1 VYHALVRS
9 LSSKKSLLIWA
20 VLLSILLATHSQA
33 AAKKVIG
40 TPCKKAGISQTVA
53 GKSYKC
59 VLVKKKLIWQLKVV
73 SSNPSTST
81 NESSKDQLDAL
92 ESALQIAIQAKA
104 AAELKAKQEAEAK
117 AAAELKAK
125 QEAEAKLAAE
135 LKAKQE
141 AEAKA
146 AAELKAKQEAE
157 AKAAAELKAKQEA
170 EAKAA
175 AELKAKQEAEAKAAA
190 ELKAKQEADAKAAA
204 ELKAKQEAEAK
215 AAADAAALA
224 NAKNEAE
231 RLAAQAAIEK
241 SAAEAKA
248 KQEADAKAAA
258 ELKAKQEADAKAAAE
273 LKAKQEADAKAA
285 TELKAKQEADAKA
298 ATELKAKQE
307 AELPKIAGLS
317 IGELMWGDDF
327 KGSKGSAI
335 DSSNWTL
342 RNCHLVPEFGGGA
355 CFNDERQLYSKTAV
369 ALDGTDSGSA
379 LISTERLLGTS
390 FTQNG
395 VCRTV
400 FCPFVSG
407 RFDTHGKV
415 SFQYGYIEA
424 RIQMPSGSGN
434 HPAFWMLGD
443 NINQVGW
450 PTTGEMDIV
459 EIHSNRPTVSTA
471 AVNFSTSYSPNF
483 CCGNHNFIV
492 KELDLGSNVSSG
504 FHLYSL
510 AWLQDKVSF
519 YVDGKHVLTV
529 TPKTLGGY
537 WSFNA
542 PYFLIF
548 NNAISENFSGSWAN
562 LQSSQMKI
570 DWVRAY
576 KLEGQG
582 TVIKK

>member
-1 VYHALVRS
+1 MRI

-59 VLVKKKLIWQLKVV
+59 VFVKKKLIWQLKVV
-73 SSNPSTST
+73 SSKPSTST

-117 AAAELKAK
+117 V
-125 QEAEAKLAAE
+125 
-135 LKAKQE
+135 
-141 AEAKA
+141 
-146 AAELKAKQEAE
+146 
-157 AKAAAELKAKQEA
+157 
-170 EAKAA
+170 
-175 AELKAKQEAEAKAAA
+175 AA

-215 AAADAAALA
+215 AAAEL
-224 NAKNEAE
+224 
-231 RLAAQAAIEK
+231 
-241 SAAEAKA
+241 KA
-248 KQEADAKAAA
+248 KQEEEARVAAIAAAAELRAKQEAEAKLAA

-285 TELKAKQEADAKA
+285 A
-298 ATELKAKQE
+298 ELKAKQE

>member
-1 VYHALVRS
+1 M
-9 LSSKKSLLIWA
+9 
-20 VLLSILLATHSQA
+20 
-33 AAKKVIG
+33 
-40 TPCKKAGISQTVA
+40 
-53 GKSYKC
+53 
-59 VLVKKKLIWQLKVV
+59 
-73 SSNPSTST
+73 
-81 NESSKDQLDAL
+81 
-92 ESALQIAIQAKA
+92 
-104 AAELKAKQEAEAK
+104 
-117 AAAELKAK
+117 
-125 QEAEAKLAAE
+125 
-135 LKAKQE
+135 
-141 AEAKA
+141 
-146 AAELKAKQEAE
+146 
-157 AKAAAELKAKQEA
+157 
-170 EAKAA
+170 
-175 AELKAKQEAEAKAAA
+175 
-190 ELKAKQEADAKAAA
+190 
-204 ELKAKQEAEAK
+204 
-215 AAADAAALA
+215 
-224 NAKNEAE
+224 
-231 RLAAQAAIEK
+231 
-241 SAAEAKA
+241 KA

-273 LKAKQEADAKAA
+273 LKAKQEA
-285 TELKAKQEADAKA
+285 
-298 ATELKAKQE
+298 
-307 AELPKIAGLS
+307 ELPKIAGLN

-327 KGSKGSAI
+327 KGTKGSAI

-342 RNCHLVPEFGGGA
+342 RNCHKVPEFGGGA

-379 LISTERLLGTS
+379 LISTARILGSS

-395 VCRTV
+395 VCLTDY
-400 FCPFVSG
+400 CPFVSG

-471 AVNFSTSYSPNF
+471 AVNFSTANSPNF
-483 CCGNHNFIV
+483 CCGNHKYIV
-492 KELDLGSNVSSG
+492 NEIEMGSNVSSG
-504 FHLYSL
+504 YHLYSL

-519 YVDGKHVLTV
+519 YADGKLVLTV

>member
-1 VYHALVRS
+1 MRS
-9 LSSKKSLLIWA
+9 LTSKKLLPIWA

-33 AAKKVIG
+33 VAKKVIG

-53 GKSYKC
+53 GKSYIC
-59 VLVKKKLIWQLKVV
+59 VLVKKKLIWQLKVA
-73 SSNPSTST
+73 SSKPSTT
-81 NESSKDQLDAL
+81 TQESSKDQLDAL

-104 AAELKAKQEAEAK
+104 AADAAAAELKAKQEAEAKAAAELKAQQEAEAKAAAELKAKQEAEAKVAAELKAKQEAEAK

-125 QEAEAKLAAE
+125 QEAE
-135 LKAKQE
+135 
-141 AEAKA
+141 
-146 AAELKAKQEAE
+146 
-157 AKAAAELKAKQEA
+157 
-170 EAKAA
+170 
-175 AELKAKQEAEAKAAA
+175 
-190 ELKAKQEADAKAAA
+190 
-204 ELKAKQEAEAK
+204 
-215 AAADAAALA
+215 
-224 NAKNEAE
+224 
-231 RLAAQAAIEK
+231 
-241 SAAEAKA
+241 
-248 KQEADAKAAA
+248 
-258 ELKAKQEADAKAAAE
+258 
-273 LKAKQEADAKAA
+273 
-285 TELKAKQEADAKA
+285 
-298 ATELKAKQE
+298 
-307 AELPKIAGLS
+307 LPKIAGLN

-342 RNCHLVPEFGGGA
+342 RNCHKVPEFGGGA
-355 CFNDERQLYSKTAV
+355 CFNDEKQLYSKTAV
-369 ALDGTDSGSA
+369 ALDGSDSGSA
-379 LISTERLLGTS
+379 LISTARVLSSS

-395 VCRTV
+395 VCLTDY
-400 FCPFVSG
+400 CPFVSG

-471 AVNFSTSYSPNF
+471 AVNFSTANSPNF
-483 CCGNHNFIV
+483 CCGNHKYIV
-492 KELDLGSNVSSG
+492 NEIEMGSNVSSG

-510 AWLQDKVSF
+510 AWLPDKVSF
-519 YVDGKHVLTV
+519 YADGKLVLTV

-562 LQSSQMKI
+562 LQSSEMKI

-582 TVIKK
+582 TVTKK

>member
-1 VYHALVRS
+1 MRI
-9 LSSKKSLLIWA
+9 LSSKKFLLLWA
-20 VLLSILLATHSQA
+20 VLLSISLATHSQA

-73 SSNPSTST
+73 SGNPSTST

-125 QEAEAKLAAE
+125 QEAE
-135 LKAKQE
+135 
-141 AEAKA
+141 
-146 AAELKAKQEAE
+146 
-157 AKAAAELKAKQEA
+157 
-170 EAKAA
+170 
-175 AELKAKQEAEAKAAA
+175 
-190 ELKAKQEADAKAAA
+190 
-204 ELKAKQEAEAK
+204 
-215 AAADAAALA
+215 
-224 NAKNEAE
+224 
-231 RLAAQAAIEK
+231 
-241 SAAEAKA
+241 
-248 KQEADAKAAA
+248 
-258 ELKAKQEADAKAAAE
+258 
-273 LKAKQEADAKAA
+273 
-285 TELKAKQEADAKA
+285 
-298 ATELKAKQE
+298 LKAKQE
-307 AELPKIAGLS
+307 AELPKIAGLN

-342 RNCHLVPEFGGGA
+342 RNCHKVPEFGGGA

-379 LISTERLLGTS
+379 LISTARILGSS

-395 VCRTV
+395 VCLTDY
-400 FCPFVSG
+400 CPFVSG

-471 AVNFSTSYSPNF
+471 AVNFSTANSPNF
-483 CCGNHNFIV
+483 CCGNHKYIV
-492 KELDLGSNVSSG
+492 NEIEMGSNVSSG
-504 FHLYSL
+504 YHLYSL
-510 AWLQDKVSF
+510 AWLPDKVSF
-519 YVDGKHVLTV
+519 YADGKLVLTV

-582 TVIKK
+582 TVTKK

>member
-1 VYHALVRS
+1 MRI

-59 VLVKKKLIWQLKVV
+59 VFVKKKLIWQLKVV
-73 SSNPSTST
+73 SSKPSTST

-117 AAAELKAK
+117 VAAELKAK
-125 QEAEAKLAAE
+125 QEAD
-135 LKAKQE
+135 
-141 AEAKA
+141 AKA

-175 AELKAKQEAEAKAAA
+175 AELKAKQEEEARVAAIAAA
-190 ELKAKQEADAKAAA
+190 ELR
-204 ELKAKQEAEAK
+204 AKQEAEAK
-215 AAADAAALA
+215 
-224 NAKNEAE
+224 
-231 RLAAQAAIEK
+231 LAAEL
-241 SAAEAKA
+241 KA

-273 LKAKQEADAKAA
+273 LKAKQEEEARVAAIAAAAELRAKQEAEAKLAA
-285 TELKAKQEADAKA
+285 ELKAKQEADAKA
-298 ATELKAKQE
+298 AAELKAKQEADAKAAAELKAKQE

>member
-1 VYHALVRS
+1 MRS
-9 LSSKKSLLIWA
+9 LTSKKLLPIWA

-33 AAKKVIG
+33 VAKKVIG

-53 GKSYKC
+53 GKSYIC
-59 VLVKKKLIWQLKVV
+59 VLVKKKLIWQLKVA
-73 SSNPSTST
+73 SSKPSTT
-81 NESSKDQLDAL
+81 TQESSKDQLDAL

-104 AAELKAKQEAEAK
+104 AADA
-117 AAAELKAK
+117 
-125 QEAEAKLAAE
+125 
-135 LKAKQE
+135 
-141 AEAKA
+141 A

-190 ELKAKQEADAKAAA
+190 ELKAQQEAEAKAAAELKAQQEAEAKAAA

-215 AAADAAALA
+215 AAA
-224 NAKNEAE
+224 
-231 RLAAQAAIEK
+231 
-241 SAAEAKA
+241 
-248 KQEADAKAAA
+248 
-258 ELKAKQEADAKAAAE
+258 
-273 LKAKQEADAKAA
+273 
-285 TELKAKQEADAKA
+285 
-298 ATELKAKQE
+298 ELKAKQE
-307 AELPKIAGLS
+307 AELPKIAGLN

-342 RNCHLVPEFGGGA
+342 RNCHKVPEFGGGA

-369 ALDGTDSGSA
+369 ALDGSDSGSA
-379 LISTERLLGTS
+379 LISTARVLSSS

-395 VCRTV
+395 VCLTDY
-400 FCPFVSG
+400 CPFVSG

-434 HPAFWMLGD
+434 HPAFWMLGE

-471 AVNFSTSYSPNF
+471 AVNFSTANSPNF
-483 CCGNHNFIV
+483 CCGNHKYIV
-492 KELDLGSNVSSG
+492 NEIEMGSNVSSG

-510 AWLQDKVSF
+510 AWLPDKVSF
-519 YVDGKHVLTV
+519 YADGKLVLTV

-562 LQSSQMKI
+562 LQSSEMKI

>member
-1 VYHALVRS
+1 MRS
-9 LSSKKSLLIWA
+9 LTSKKLLPIWA

-33 AAKKVIG
+33 VAKKVIG

-53 GKSYKC
+53 GKSYIC
-59 VLVKKKLIWQLKVV
+59 VLVKKKLIWQLKVA
-73 SSNPSTST
+73 SSKPSTT
-81 NESSKDQLDAL
+81 TQESSKDQLDAL

-104 AAELKAKQEAEAK
+104 AADA
-117 AAAELKAK
+117 
-125 QEAEAKLAAE
+125 
-135 LKAKQE
+135 
-141 AEAKA
+141 A

-157 AKAAAELKAKQEA
+157 AKAAAELKAQQEA

-175 AELKAKQEAEAKAAA
+175 AELKAQQAAEAKAAAELKAQQEAEAKAAA

-204 ELKAKQEAEAK
+204 ELKAKQEAE
-215 AAADAAALA
+215 
-224 NAKNEAE
+224 
-231 RLAAQAAIEK
+231 
-241 SAAEAKA
+241 
-248 KQEADAKAAA
+248 
-258 ELKAKQEADAKAAAE
+258 
-273 LKAKQEADAKAA
+273 
-285 TELKAKQEADAKA
+285 
-298 ATELKAKQE
+298 
-307 AELPKIAGLS
+307 LPKIAGLN

-342 RNCHLVPEFGGGA
+342 RNCHKVPEFGGGA

-379 LISTERLLGTS
+379 LISTARILGSS

-395 VCRTV
+395 VCLTDY
-400 FCPFVSG
+400 CPFVSG

-471 AVNFSTSYSPNF
+471 AVNFSTANSPNF
-483 CCGNHNFIV
+483 CCGNHKYIV
-492 KELDLGSNVSSG
+492 NEIEMGSNVSSG
-504 FHLYSL
+504 YHLYSL
-510 AWLQDKVSF
+510 AWLPDKVSF
-519 YVDGKHVLTV
+519 YADGKLVLTV

-582 TVIKK
+582 TVTKK